1 MMAVSSGVWAEA
13 VPLETAWNLAEV
25 TPGQDGKR
33 KTMKQELERIG
44 FLGSTPA
51 SYRNN
56 PFAAHFEL
64 HIEQGPILEEEG
76 RRVGVVKGLNQLT
89 IILRNLVDV
98 SRRASIQMVPRYGL
112 WPRHARRHYSLLC
125 PQRRSPLRRQIDRP
139 CQHHRKT
146 LLRPCDHRHCRS
158 YAGLDKHHGPY
169 SSLHTR
175 HQTHRRRKACGN
187 RRGVQGR
194 FF

>member
-33 KTMKQELERIG
+33 KTMKHELERIG
-44 FLGSTPA
+44 FLGSMPA

-89 IILRNLVDV
+89 ITLRNLVDV
-98 SRRASIQMVPRYGL
+98 FQACKHSNGSALQ
-112 WPRHARRHYSLLC
+112 SLVATRMPALL
-125 PQRRSPLRRQIDRP
+125 PSLPA
-139 CQHHRKT
+139 KT
-146 LLRPCDHRHCRS
+146 LSFAP
-158 YAGLDKHHGPY
+158 P
-169 SSLHTR
+169 
-175 HQTHRRRKACGN
+175 N
-187 RRGVQGR
+187 
-194 FF
+194 

>member
-25 TPGQDGKR
+25 TPGENGKR

-64 HIEQGPILEEEG
+64 HIEQGPILEEEE
-76 RRVGVVKGLNQLT
+76 RRVGVVKGLNQPAT
-89 IILRNLVDV
+89 ILPNLADV
-98 SRRASIQMVPRYGL
+98 SQACKHSNGSTSQCLAATPTPVPL
-112 WPRHARRHYSLLC
+112 PFL
-125 PQRRSPLRRQIDRP
+125 PV
-139 CQHHRKT
+139 KT
-146 LLRPCDHRHCRS
+146 LSFAP
-158 YAGLDKHHGPY
+158 P
-169 SSLHTR
+169 
-175 HQTHRRRKACGN
+175 N
-187 RRGVQGR
+187 
-194 FF
+194 